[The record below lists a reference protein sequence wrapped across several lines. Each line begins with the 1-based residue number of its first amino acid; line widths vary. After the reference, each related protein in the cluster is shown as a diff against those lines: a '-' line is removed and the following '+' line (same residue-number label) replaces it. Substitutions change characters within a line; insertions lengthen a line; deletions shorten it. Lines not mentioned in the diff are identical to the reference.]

1 MNKLLVFF
9 VLLTL
14 SIGYSFGQDWKSKLN
29 QARSLYQKG
38 DFVQSLKAYEEAKT
52 LAPESIDFSSEMG
65 QAAYKANDFP
75 KAKSYYE
82 SAVSKPDNKSVS
94 SSQYHNL
101 GNSQMKMK
109 DYSSAI
115 NSYKEALKKNPNDA
129 ETRYNLSEAIR
140 KNKNE
145 KKNQESNDN
154 LKKNNQPPSKPKDE
168 PKKDKDQPA
177 DIPKRTVDRI
187 LDKLSKKEAETK
199 RKINDEANKKTKKTK
214 STKDW

>member
-1 MNKLLVFF
+1 MNKRIFFIVSLNLLAGF
-9 VLLTL
+9 T
-14 SIGYSFGQDWKSKLN
+14 FGQDWKSKLN
-29 QARSLYQKG
+29 QARSLYQQG
-38 DFVQSLKAYEEAKT
+38 DFVQSLKLYEDVKT
-52 LAPESIDFSSEMG
+52 LAPESIDFSTEIG

-75 KAKSYYE
+75 KAQSYYE
-82 SAVSKPDNKSVS
+82 SAVSKPDNKSIS
-94 SSQYHNL
+94 PNQYHNL

-115 NSYKEALKKNPNDA
+115 NSYKEALRKNPNDA

-154 LKKNNQPPSKPKDE
+154 SNKNNQPPSKPKDE
-168 PKKDKDQPA
+168 SKKDNNQPA
-177 DIPKRTVDRI
+177 DIPKRAVERM

-199 RKINDEANKKTKKTK
+199 KKINNGSNKNSNQTK
-214 STKDW
+214 SEKDW